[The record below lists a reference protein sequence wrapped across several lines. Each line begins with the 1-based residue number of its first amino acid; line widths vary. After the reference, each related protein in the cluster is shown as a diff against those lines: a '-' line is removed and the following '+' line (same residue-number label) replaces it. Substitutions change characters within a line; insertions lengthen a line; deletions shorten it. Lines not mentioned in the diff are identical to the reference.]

1 MFQQI
6 YNIYAN
12 EIFIFVIFKIKT
24 FFKNMKSKDR
34 ISFYVLY
41 KDFNT
46 GDMIPYDVMKGLYNH
61 IFNENGTF
69 RKKEFHIF
77 DENFKYKSITNKED
91 LKKFINNHFRYYYWS
106 KCEWE
111 FIVSDWPPTQK
122 NRDKKVDI
130 YDFLKPNID
139 LITNIVWEQI
149 KDKINDK

>member
-6 YNIYAN
+6 YNIYVK

-24 FFKNMKSKDR
+24 FLNMKDR

-41 KDFNT
+41 KDFNS

-61 IFNENGTF
+61 IYNENGAIN
-69 RKKEFHIF
+69 KKEFHIY
-77 DENFKYKSITNKED
+77 DEKFNRKSIINKED
-91 LKKFINNHFRYYYWS
+91 LKTFINNHFRYYYWS

-111 FIVSDWPPTQK
+111 FIVSDWPSTK
-122 NRDKKVDI
+122 ENRDKKVDI

-149 KDKINDK
+149 KNKIK